1 MLQLQPSR
9 PFRKGFVLPA
19 KNKECGKCGAR
30 GHFAV
35 CCGNKKLSSSSQKGI
50 VPETKKKAYLVAKG
64 VSGEGDGYAF
74 TVGGGLRVGE
84 ITLKVGG
91 VVLDSVLI
99 DSGASCNLIDYN
111 TWNNMKQ
118 NRIECESQVS
128 DKKLFAYGQK
138 EPLKV
143 VGTFVAEVVYEDNG
157 AEYVDDFTVIK
168 GTGRPLLG
176 KRTAEKLNVL
186 RVGPE
191 NVPNICSIVEEG
203 CDQDIRESYADILT
217 GVGKLKDYRLKLHIN
232 KEVKPVAQ
240 QVRRLPFGLRDTVDL
255 KLDDLLSKDIIEEVP
270 DTPTSWIS
278 PLVVSPKL
286 DGDIRV
292 CVYMRRANEA
302 IIRERHPIPTIEEVL
317 YDLNGSTVFSK
328 LDLKWGFH
336 QVELEEG
343 SREITTFVTHR
354 GLYRYKRLMF
364 GISSAP
370 EKYQR
375 IISDVIHGFKGVAN
389 IADDLIVHG
398 KDAGEHDKNLHAVLQ
413 RLRERGLTLNGAKC
427 QFRLHKLTFFGHN
440 LSREGVSPSEEKIA
454 AVVNAQTPK
463 NASEVR
469 SFVQLVQYS
478 SKVHPELFTSC

>member
-1 MLQLQPSR
+1 M
-9 PFRKGFVLPA
+9 A
-19 KNKECGKCGAR
+19 EE
-30 GHFAV
+30 V
-35 CCGNKKLSSSSQKGI
+35 C
-50 VPETKKKAYLVAKG
+50 
-64 VSGEGDGYAF
+64 
-74 TVGGGLRVGE
+74 
-84 ITLKVGG
+84 
-91 VVLDSVLI
+91 
-99 DSGASCNLIDYN
+99 
-111 TWNNMKQ
+111 
-118 NRIECESQVS
+118 
-128 DKKLFAYGQK
+128 
-138 EPLKV
+138 
-143 VGTFVAEVVYEDNG
+143 EDNG
-157 AEYVDDFTVIK
+157 AECVDEFTVVK

-176 KRTAEKLNVL
+176 KKTAEKLKVL

-240 QVRRLPFGLRDTVDL
+240 QVRTLPFGLRDKVDL
-255 KLDDLLSKDIIEEVP
+255 KLDDLLSKYIIEEVP

-278 PLVVSPKL
+278 PLVVAQKP

-292 CVYMRRANEA
+292 CVDMRRANEA

-336 QVELEEG
+336 QVELQEE
-343 SREITTFVTHR
+343 SIEITSFVTHR

-375 IISDVIHGFKGVAN
+375 IISDVIRRCKGVAN
-389 IADDLIVHG
+389 KADDLIVHG

-413 RLRERGLTLNGAKC
+413 RLRERRLTLN
-427 QFRLHKLTFFGHN
+427 
-440 LSREGVSPSEEKIA
+440 
-454 AVVNAQTPK
+454 
-463 NASEVR
+463 
-469 SFVQLVQYS
+469 
-478 SKVHPELFTSC
+478 